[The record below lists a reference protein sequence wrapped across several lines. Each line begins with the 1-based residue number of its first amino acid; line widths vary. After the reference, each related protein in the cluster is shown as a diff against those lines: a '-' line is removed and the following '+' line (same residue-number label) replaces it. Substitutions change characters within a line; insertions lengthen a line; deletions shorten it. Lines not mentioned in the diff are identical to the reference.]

1 MKTLLIKNIGRL
13 VTMHPCAGRE
23 GALGVIEG
31 AALRANGGVIE
42 WIGPMRD
49 ADLKADEVI
58 DAEGGVVMPGL
69 VDCHT
74 HLVHAG
80 SRQNE
85 FRMRADG
92 KTYREIAE
100 AGGGIMSTVRATRG
114 ASAED
119 LCDQAARRADE
130 ALSRGMTTVE
140 VKTGYGLDLA
150 TEIKMAEAIGRLG
163 DMHAIDVMGTF
174 LAHIIPPESIDDRVK
189 YVDMIVDEILPQV
202 SAKKCISACDVFVED
217 IAFKPDEARAI
228 ARRAKGLGLAMHFH
242 VDQFSDG
249 RGAELAA
256 EMGAL
261 SADHLDYA
269 SERGLAAMAMAGV
282 VAVVLP
288 GASFFAGRGH
298 FPDARK
304 MIAAGVKVAISTDYN
319 PGTSPSLDLFL
330 NASIAVTQMSL
341 TCDEALM
348 GITRHAAKALG
359 LADRGFIDRGMRADL
374 AIIDA
379 PDEYFP
385 LYRYGCNFVRTVV
398 IGGKRI
404 GRSGG

>member
-13 VTMHPCAGRE
+13 VTMSPSGGRS
-23 GALGVIEG
+23 GALGVIED

-42 WIGPMRD
+42 WIGPNRE
-49 ADLKADEVI
+49 ANQKADETI

-85 FRMRADG
+85 FRMRAEG

-114 ASAED
+114 ASLGE
-119 LCDQAARRADE
+119 LCDEAARRADE
-130 ALSRGMTTVE
+130 ALSRGVTTIE
-140 VKTGYGLDLA
+140 IKTGYGLDID
-150 TEIKMAEAIGRLG
+150 TEIKIADVIGRLH
-163 DMHAIDVMGTF
+163 DENPIEVVGTF
-174 LAHIIPPESIDDRVK
+174 LAHIIPPESIDNRVK
-189 YVDMIVDEILPQV
+189 YVELIVDDILPAI
-202 SAKKCISACDVFVED
+202 STKKWISACDVFVED

-228 ARRAKGLGLAMHFH
+228 ARRASDLGLALHFH

-256 EMGAL
+256 EFGAL
-261 SADHLDYA
+261 SADHLDHA
-269 SERGLAAMAMAGV
+269 SERGLKALAKTGV
-282 VAVVLP
+282 TAVVLP
-288 GASFFAGRGH
+288 GASFFAGGGH
-298 FPDARK
+298 YPDARK

-319 PGTSPSLDLFL
+319 PGTAPSLDLFL
-330 NASIAVTQMSL
+330 NASIAVTQMKM

-348 GITRHAAKALG
+348 GITRYAAKALG
-359 LADRGFIDRGMRADL
+359 LSDRGFIERGMRADL
-374 AIIDA
+374 TVLHA

-385 LYRYGCNFVRTVV
+385 LYRYGCNFVRMV
-398 IGGKRI
+398 IVGGRSI
-404 GRSGG
+404 DRSGG